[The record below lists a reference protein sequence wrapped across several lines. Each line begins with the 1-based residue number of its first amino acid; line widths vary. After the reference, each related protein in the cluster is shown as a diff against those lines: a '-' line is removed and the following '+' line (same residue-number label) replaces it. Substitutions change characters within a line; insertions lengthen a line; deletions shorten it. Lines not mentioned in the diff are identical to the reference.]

1 MNKYEEL
8 HKYDALHRLK
18 DEMEK
23 DDTLP
28 LKKGATKLVFGS
40 GNTEAS
46 ILCIGE
52 GPGRNED
59 AQGLPFVGQAGKLL
73 DKLFLLAGLER
84 KQVFITNVVHHRP
97 PENRDPLPEEISA
110 YGKYLDKI
118 IEIISP
124 KVIITLGRFSM
135 AKFLPNVF
143 ISSVHG
149 KKYDVTVNSKLVA
162 VIPMYHPA
170 ASLRNGNILRSEQED
185 FVNLKQI
192 LKWTQILKPACRTGR
207 QVQDDQETK
216 EAKNAKVK
224 LEDNPL

>member
-1 MNKYEEL
+1 MSKYEEL
-8 HKYDALHRLK
+8 HKYEALHRLK

-23 DDTLP
+23 DDSLP

-40 GNTEAS
+40 GNTEAKV
-46 ILCIGE
+46 LCIGE

-59 AQGLPFVGQAGKLL
+59 IEGLPFVGQAGKLL

-143 ISSVHG
+143 ISGVHG
-149 KKYDVTVNSKLVA
+149 KEYKVKWNEKEIV

-170 ASLRNGNILRSEQED
+170 ASLRNGNVLNMEKTD
-185 FVNLKQI
+185 FLQLKEK
-192 LKWTQILKPACRTGR
+192 LVKM
-207 QVQDDQETK
+207 K
-216 EAKNAKVK
+216 E
-224 LEDNPL
+224 